1 MSDKKDIAQ
10 NSPEAS
16 SKDTKSNDKTKKVIK
31 EPKNF
36 SISKFFKDL
45 KAEVKKIVWPTR
57 KAVINNTGI
66 VLVAMVISGVF
77 IWGIDTG
84 FKFLFDLL
92 LQR

>member
-1 MSDKKDIAQ
+1 MSDKKDITTG
-10 NSPEAS
+10 ST
-16 SKDTKSNDKTKKVIK
+16 SKDTESKDSAKKVKK
-31 EPKNF
+31 EKKPNGF
-36 SISKFFKDL
+36 VKFFKDL

-66 VLVAMVISGVF
+66 VIVAMAIAGVF